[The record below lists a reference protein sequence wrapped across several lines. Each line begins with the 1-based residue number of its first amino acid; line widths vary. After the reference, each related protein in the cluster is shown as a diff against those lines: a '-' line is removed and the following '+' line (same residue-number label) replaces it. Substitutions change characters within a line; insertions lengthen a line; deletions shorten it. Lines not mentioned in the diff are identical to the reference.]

1 MGLEWWE
8 AGYSGTLVSVASHAW
23 DCGLG
28 RLFLLW
34 ASAFQGG
41 LSLAGGGIEGSEKT
55 FSESMAQ
62 QGCTKCCP
70 PFTHWVLLLCV
81 EELGETVR
89 AGLKPGTETVPT
101 GAEDPEGH
109 AQAGQGGGGGCLAST
124 SPSEGLSGA

>member
-8 AGYSGTLVSVASHAW
+8 TGYSGTLVSVASHAR
-23 DCGLG
+23 DCDLG

-55 FSESMAQ
+55 VSESVAQ

-70 PFTHWVLLLCV
+70 PLTHWVLLLCV

-89 AGLKPGTETVPT
+89 AVLKQGTETLFPQVLRT
-101 GAEDPEGH
+101 QKGMHRLGRAGEGGVWPAPPH
-109 AQAGQGGGGGCLAST
+109 QRV
-124 SPSEGLSGA
+124 